1 MTTSKYFQSTEREHL
16 NGRESKLW
24 DVDWKSLPGKKVAPG
39 QNFEGSMELKG
50 WKEISRPLRIRTF
63 IKTQE

>member
-1 MTTSKYFQSTEREHL
+1 MGCGLE
-16 NGRESKLW
+16 
-24 DVDWKSLPGKKVAPG
+24 KSSWKKVAPG
-39 QNFEGSMELKG
+39 QNFEGSMEFKG